1 MTLASFLPFWKTSL
15 GGGVDVSV
23 FGAPLADKT
32 AWTSE
37 FFFFPVTIL
46 PVACGVLM
54 ALHVV
59 VSTFT
64 SATLPR
70 RILGLT
76 WNQVHVVLGLQ
87 AAVMMLAFLV
97 QERGIFQFGVGFYTD
112 APRGHRARQSAR
124 CCVSTS
130 CCSAQSVFTTSAI
143 SSPAAVGFVADAA
156 RRRLAAR
163 PSSPAAVPFEPET
176 IAPGVAHLLAR
187 AAR

>member
-1 MTLASFLPFWKTSL
+1 MNRKLSQSGTVILVAAAIMTLASFLPFWKTSL
-15 GGGVDVSV
+15 GGGIDVSV
-23 FGAPLADKT
+23 FGPQVADKT

-46 PVACGVLM
+46 PVVCGVLM

-64 SATLPR
+64 STTLPR

-97 QERGIFQFGVGFYTD
+97 QERGIFQLGVGFYLMLL
-112 APRGHRARQSAR
+112 AGIGL
-124 CCVSTS
+124 
-130 CCSAQSVFTTSAI
+130 AI
-143 SSPAAVGFVADAA
+143 GALL
-156 RRRLAAR
+156 RER
-163 PSSPAAVPFEPET
+163 EET
-176 IAPGVAHLLAR
+176 ITR
-187 AAR
+187 Y